1 MEGKSWESWQ
11 IQAYKKT
18 MKAGSGEK
26 PAAGEPPKEDVFTPV
41 DITAFAKGSRKVK
54 KNDPPPAPPEPQ
66 AAPVP
71 PPVVPGEPPPR
82 DDKKTAED
90 TPPRREVPQTPRAPG
105 FLKLTGKKETSFRKA
120 AKFLML
126 IGKDEAAKVMQHFS
140 PEEVEAVAREI
151 AGIRRIENAE
161 AEKILTEFGFLR
173 ESLRAPV
180 GGVEAARRILVN
192 AFGEEKG
199 RGILARCA
207 PAQDEKFFGFL
218 EDFEPQQLQLLFKNE
233 PPAVLSVIIPYLE
246 PETASKI
253 FPLLGKS
260 FRNEVVQRM
269 ARSEKISRD
278 VLVRMEDALRER
290 ARKLS
295 APTQAEEVD
304 GRGVLADILK
314 YVDVGDEENI
324 LKNIE
329 EENPIIAEEI
339 KERLFTIDVLDYM
352 DDADLQKVLRDMTD
366 QEIALLLKGKSDAIR
381 AKILMNVSDRRR
393 SFVADEY
400 RVMGAVLKKDV
411 DTATRDFLNV
421 LKRLETD
428 GEITFR
434 REGDVWV

>member
-1 MEGKSWESWQ
+1 MDRRKKISEL
-11 IQAYKKT
+11 YKKT

-26 PAAGEPPKEDVFTPV
+26 PSEDVFTPI
-41 DITAFAKGSRKVK
+41 DIAAKSAPPTPVQPAPVQ
-54 KNDPPPAPPEPQ
+54 PPPAGDTTGGD
-66 AAPVP
+66 A
-71 PPVVPGEPPPR
+71 PPR
-82 DDKKTAED
+82 PGAS
-90 TPPRREVPQTPRAPG
+90 RLSSAPG
-105 FLKLTGKKETSFRKA
+105 FLKLTDKKETSVRKA

-140 PEEVEAVAREI
+140 AEEVEAVAREI

-199 RGILARCA
+199 RGILSRCA

-246 PETASKI
+246 PESASKI

-260 FRNEVVQRM
+260 FRAEVVQRM

-295 APTQAEEVD
+295 APAQSEEVD
-304 GRGVLADILK
+304 GRGVLAEILK
-314 YVDVGDEENI
+314 YVDLSEEEEI

-352 DDADLQKVLRDMTD
+352 DDADLQKILRDMTD
-366 QEIALLLKGKSDAIR
+366 QEIALLLKGKSDTIR

-393 SFVADEY
+393 GFVADEY
-400 RVMGAVLKKDV
+400 RVMGAVPKKDV
-411 DTATRDFLNV
+411 DSATRDFLNV
-421 LKRLETD
+421 LRRLEED
-428 GEITFR
+428 GEIAFR